1 MTAYSMPDFIADVCA
16 VRAKDLPPSHALEK
30 IAPLARRIAD
40 ESDWLE
46 ERFRQYDPE
55 EGMGINVIHGESDGP
70 MISTVCWRPGF
81 TVLPHD
87 HQTWAC
93 IVGIEGAER
102 NIGWRRLDD
111 GGRAG
116 YAELENAGDIV
127 MSHGIVCTLLPHEI
141 HSVRTEGETTSLSL
155 HIYGRNLGEVERNEF
170 VPEENIVRPC
180 PQRKRNR

>member
-1 MTAYSMPDFIADVCA
+1 MTAYSMSEFIANVCA
-16 VRAKDLPPSHALEK
+16 VKAEDLPPGPTLDK
-30 IAPLARRIAD
+30 IAPLARRIAGED
-40 ESDWLE
+40 DWLE

-55 EGMGINVIHGESDGP
+55 QGMGINVLHGDSNGP

-93 IVGIEGAER
+93 IVGIEGVER

-111 GGRAG
+111 GRRAG
-116 YAELENAGDIV
+116 YAELKNAGEIV
-127 MSHGIVCTLLPHEI
+127 LRHGIVCTLLPYDI
-141 HSVRTEGETTSLSL
+141 HSVRNEGETPSLSL
-155 HIYGRNLGEVERNEF
+155 HIYGHNLGRVERNEF

-180 PQRKRNR
+180 PQRKRND